1 LSLSRFPSLDHLEE
15 LDMSKQQFDGW
26 PTTMATASGDF
37 PLPGTGDA
45 AGEPEGLGDFEG
57 QSEADQADWGRFF
70 DYCDRVIVTA
80 LARQPIQAA
89 DREDCRQEIWFDLLS
104 TRLSRFRGGSLAA
117 WLETLARNK
126 AIDKLR
132 WSSRHPVGFADDTK
146 ELAVVD
152 PSRSGSDH
160 DRDSAVRGAL
170 AQLEEQIDRRSYTV
184 FFLRS
189 TERLPF
195 SQIANALG
203 LTPEQ
208 ARARHHRAKAR
219 FRRILAR
226 QELRAQHR
234 A

>member
-1 LSLSRFPSLDHLEE
+1 
-15 LDMSKQQFDGW
+15 MSEQQFDGW

-37 PLPGTGDA
+37 PRPGTGDA
-45 AGEPEGLGDFEG
+45 AGVREGLGDFEG
-57 QSEADQADWGRFF
+57 QSKADRADWGRFF

-126 AIDKLR
+126 AIDKRR

-160 DRDSAVRGAL
+160 DRDSAVRVCVGKL
-170 AQLEEQIDRRSYTV
+170 IDVKSA
-184 FFLRS
+184 
-189 TERLPF
+189 
-195 SQIANALG
+195 I
-203 LTPEQ
+203 PEQ
-208 ARARHHRAKAR
+208 
-219 FRRILAR
+219 LC
-226 QELRAQHR
+226 
-234 A
+234 